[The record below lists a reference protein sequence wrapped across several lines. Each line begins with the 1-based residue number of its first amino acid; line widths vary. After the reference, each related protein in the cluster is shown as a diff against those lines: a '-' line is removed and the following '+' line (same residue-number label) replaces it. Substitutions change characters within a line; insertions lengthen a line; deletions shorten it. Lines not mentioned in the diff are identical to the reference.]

1 MNSKSKTLSENLP
14 TGGGSL
20 CDCEGGL
27 PKVGGG
33 LPKNGG
39 GLAFSLA
46 RGKRKYEGW
55 IQREVDGVGDLSET
69 DDDESEYGE
78 EDYGHDQ
85 LELGVAYEL
94 ARDESDSQDAQEMV
108 DFVYDQMSPDRE
120 LIARANNLPEGVKGI
135 ISDYL
140 VAVDTRV
147 NPELLDWAMNE
158 MEKVIPKELI
168 DPNTARF
175 TRGFMSQTISAEQ
188 SKQNWLGRLKT
199 DDDIKNE
206 FREEVLTKKH

>member
-46 RGKRKYEGW
+46 RGKRKYADW
-55 IQREVDGVGDLSET
+55 IQREVDGGDAGSET
-69 DDDESEYGE
+69 DESEYGE
-78 EDYGHDQ
+78 EDYANDQ

-120 LIARANNLPEGVKGI
+120 VIARANNLPEGVKGI
-135 ISDYL
+135 ISDYV
-140 VAVDTRV
+140 VAVDPRV
-147 NPELLDWAMNE
+147 NPELLDWVMNE
-158 MEKVIPKELI
+158 MAEVIPI
-168 DPNTARF
+168 HTNNARF
-175 TRGFMSQTISAEQ
+175 MRGIMSQEIFEAQ
-188 SKQNWLGRLKT
+188 SKPNWLGKLKT
-199 DDDIKNE
+199 DDDIKDE
-206 FREEVLTKKH
+206 IRAERDKKH

>member
-1 MNSKSKTLSENLP
+1 MDSESKTLSENLP

-20 CDCEGGL
+20 CDCKGGL

-33 LPKNGG
+33 LPKVGG

-46 RGKRKYEGW
+46 RGKRKYAEW
-55 IQREVDGVGDLSET
+55 IQREVGGEDAGSET
-69 DDDESEYGE
+69 DESEYGE
-78 EDYGHDQ
+78 EDYANDQ

-120 LIARANNLPEGVKGI
+120 VIARANNLPEGVKGI

-147 NPELLDWAMNE
+147 NPELLDWVMNE
-158 MEKVIPKELI
+158 MEKVIPI
-168 DPNTARF
+168 HTNNARF
-175 TRGFMSQTISAEQ
+175 MRGIMSQEISAEQ
-188 SKQNWLGRLKT
+188 SKRHWSGRLKT

-206 FREEVLTKKH
+206 FRAEVLTKKH

>member
-1 MNSKSKTLSENLP
+1 MDSESKTLSENLP

-20 CDCEGGL
+20 CDCKGGL

-33 LPKNGG
+33 LPKVGG

-46 RGKRKYEGW
+46 RGKRKYAEW
-55 IQREVDGVGDLSET
+55 IQREGGGEDAGSET
-69 DDDESEYGE
+69 DESEYGE
-78 EDYGHDQ
+78 EDYANDQ

-120 LIARANNLPEGVKGI
+120 VIARANNLPEGVKGI

-188 SKQNWLGRLKT
+188 SKRHWSGRLKT
-199 DDDIKNE
+199 DDDIKND
-206 FREEVLTKKH
+206 FREQVLTKKH

>member
-1 MNSKSKTLSENLP
+1 MDSKSTILSENLP
-14 TGGGSL
+14 PGGGSL
-20 CDCEGGL
+20 CDCDGGI
-27 PKVGGG
+27 PKNGGG
-33 LPKNGG
+33 IAKVGG

-55 IQREVDGVGDLSET
+55 IQREVGGGDAGSET
-69 DDDESEYGE
+69 DESEYGE
-78 EDYGHDQ
+78 EDYANDQ

-108 DFVYDQMSPDRE
+108 DFVYAQMSPDRE
-120 LIARANNLPEGVKGI
+120 SEVIARANNLPEGVKGI

>member
-1 MNSKSKTLSENLP
+1 MFFLRIKFFLGESKEDMDSKSKTLSENLP
-14 TGGGSL
+14 PGGGSL
-20 CDCEGGL
+20 CDCKGGL
-27 PKVGGG
+27 PKNGGG

-39 GLAFSLA
+39 GIAFSLA
-46 RGKRKYEGW
+46 RGKRNYEGW
-55 IQREVDGVGDLSET
+55 IQREIDGVGDLSET

-120 LIARANNLPEGVKGI
+120 LIARANDMPEGVKRI

-147 NPELLDWAMNE
+147 SPELLDWVVNE
-158 MEKVIPKELI
+158 FEMVLAKVIPAPL
-168 DPNTARF
+168 AV
-175 TRGFMSQTISAEQ
+175 AC
-188 SKQNWLGRLKT
+188 
-199 DDDIKNE
+199 
-206 FREEVLTKKH
+206 

>member
-1 MNSKSKTLSENLP
+1 M
-14 TGGGSL
+14 G
-20 CDCEGGL
+20 GGL
-27 PKVGGG
+27 PKV
-33 LPKNGG
+33 GG

-46 RGKRKYEGW
+46 RGKRKYAEW
-55 IQREVDGVGDLSET
+55 IQREVGGEDAGSET
-69 DDDESEYGE
+69 DESEYGE
-78 EDYGHDQ
+78 EDYANDQ

-147 NPELLDWAMNE
+147 NPELLDWVMNE
-158 MEKVIPKELI
+158 MAEVIPKELT

-175 TRGFMSQTISAEQ
+175 TRGIMSQTISAEQ
-188 SKQNWLGRLKT
+188 SKRHWSGRLKT

-206 FREEVLTKKH
+206 IRAEVLTKKC

>member
-1 MNSKSKTLSENLP
+1 MDSESKTLSENLP

-20 CDCEGGL
+20 CDCKGGL

-33 LPKNGG
+33 LPKVGG

-46 RGKRKYEGW
+46 RGKRKYAEW
-55 IQREVDGVGDLSET
+55 IQREVGGEDAGSET
-69 DDDESEYGE
+69 DESEYGE
-78 EDYGHDQ
+78 EDYANDQ

-120 LIARANNLPEGVKGI
+120 VIARANNLPEGVKGI

-147 NPELLDWAMNE
+147 NPELLDWVMNE
-158 MEKVIPKELI
+158 MAEVIPI
-168 DPNTARF
+168 HTNNARF
-175 TRGFMSQTISAEQ
+175 MRGIMSQEIFEAQ
-188 SKQNWLGRLKT
+188 SKPNWLGKLKT
-199 DDDIKNE
+199 DDDIKDE
-206 FREEVLTKKH
+206 IRAERDKKH

>member
-46 RGKRKYEGW
+46 RGKRKYADW
-55 IQREVDGVGDLSET
+55 IQREVDGGDAGSET
-69 DDDESEYGE
+69 DESEYGE
-78 EDYGHDQ
+78 EDYANDQ

-120 LIARANNLPEGVKGI
+120 VIARANNLPEGVKGI
-135 ISDYL
+135 ISDYV
-140 VAVDTRV
+140 VAVDPRV
-147 NPELLDWAMNE
+147 NPELLDWVMNE
-158 MEKVIPKELI
+158 MAEVIPKELT

-175 TRGFMSQTISAEQ
+175 TRGIMSQTISAEQ
-188 SKQNWLGRLKT
+188 SKRHWSGRLKT
-199 DDDIKNE
+199 DDDIKND
-206 FREEVLTKKH
+206 FREQVLTKKH